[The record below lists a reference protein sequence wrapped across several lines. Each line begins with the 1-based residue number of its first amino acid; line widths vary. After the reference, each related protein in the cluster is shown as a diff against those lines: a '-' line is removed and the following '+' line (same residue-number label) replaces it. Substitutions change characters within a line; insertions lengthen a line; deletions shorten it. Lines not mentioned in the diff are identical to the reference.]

1 MVSLSGKRFTI
12 LSSTPGW
19 RILTSEWQPVPRHA
33 DADAAAGSLRK
44 RGNAMKTLPHVPT
57 FVVAAFV
64 ACTLTPPAAAE
75 DYDHVLRLDHYV
87 GVRSTVPAIAG
98 QRTPIYVRE
107 VVQAASALRDKSVAN
122 RVVLFIHGAGTP
134 AEVAFDVPYRD
145 YSWMEYLA
153 QSGFDTFAMDTTG
166 YGRSTRPAAMNDP
179 CNLSAAQQLALA
191 PDGRTEA
198 CSPSYGQQM
207 TTMAS
212 DWNDIGAVVDYLR
225 ALRGATQVSMV
236 SWSLGGPRAAGYAA
250 QNPDKVA
257 KLVLL
262 APAYSRDASATP
274 PTPLPAAGA
283 AMGTQ
288 SRDELTAL
296 WNRQVGCPDQYE
308 QGVFRAVWQ
317 AMLDSDP
324 VGATWGSGV
333 RRAPNVTNWGWTTA
347 MVAATKTP
355 TLMVTGA
362 HDGQVQPARVHDLYA
377 DIGSK
382 SKVLIDLAC
391 SSHNAMWEKNHRL
404 LFQASLEWLTK
415 GTVNGTE
422 QGKVRLGY

>member
-1 MVSLSGKRFTI
+1 
-12 LSSTPGW
+12 
-19 RILTSEWQPVPRHA
+19 
-33 DADAAAGSLRK
+33 
-44 RGNAMKTLPHVPT
+44 MKNLPHT
-57 FVVAAFV
+57 LAFV
-64 ACTLTPPAAAE
+64 AVSLLGPAVAPAALAE
-75 DYDHVLRLDHYV
+75 DYDQVLRLDHYV

-107 VVQAASALRDKSVAN
+107 VVRPASALRDRSVAN

-134 AEVAFDVPYRD
+134 AEVAFDVPYQD

-153 QSGFDTFAMDTTG
+153 QAGFDTFAMDTTG

-198 CSPSYGQQM
+198 CAPSYGQQM

-225 ALRGATQVSMV
+225 ALRGAPQVSMV

-250 QNPDKVA
+250 QNPDKVG

-262 APAYSRDASATP
+262 APAYNRDTSATP
-274 PTPLPAAGA
+274 PSPLPAVGA
-283 AMGTQ
+283 AMNTQ
-288 SRDELTAL
+288 SRDDMTAL

-308 QGVFRAVWQ
+308 QAVSKAVWQ
-317 AMLDSDP
+317 AMIDSDP
-324 VGATWGSGV
+324 VGATWGPGV

-347 MVAATKTP
+347 MVAATKIP

-362 HDGQVQPARVHDLYA
+362 HDQQVAPARVHDLYA

-404 LFQASLEWLTK
+404 LFQASLEWLAK
-415 GTVNGTE
+415 GTVNGVE

>member
-1 MVSLSGKRFTI
+1 
-12 LSSTPGW
+12 
-19 RILTSEWQPVPRHA
+19 
-33 DADAAAGSLRK
+33 
-44 RGNAMKTLPHVPT
+44 MKTFLHMP
-57 FVVAAFV
+57 AFV
-64 ACTLTPPAAAE
+64 AASLLAFTIASPAAAE

-98 QRTPIYVRE
+98 QTTPIYVRE
-107 VVQAASALRDKSVAN
+107 VVRAASALRDRNIAN

-134 AEVAFDVPYRD
+134 AEVAFDVPYQD

-153 QSGFDTFAMDTTG
+153 QAGFDTFAMDTTG

-179 CNLSAAQQLALA
+179 CNLSAAQQQALS
-191 PDGRTEA
+191 PGGPTEA
-198 CSPSYGQQM
+198 CTPTYGQQM

-225 ALRGATQVSMV
+225 ALRGAAQVSMV

-250 QNPDKVA
+250 QNPDKVG

-274 PTPLPAAGA
+274 PTLVPAAGV
-283 AMGTQ
+283 AMNTQ

-308 QGVFRAVWQ
+308 QAVFKSVWQ

-324 VGATWGSGV
+324 VGATWGPGV
-333 RRAPNVTNWGWTTA
+333 RRAPNVTNWGWTAA
-347 MVAATKTP
+347 MVAATKTS
-355 TLMVTGA
+355 TLMITGA
-362 HDGQVQPARVHDLYA
+362 HDGQVQPSRVHDLYA

-415 GTVNGTE
+415 GTVNGVNE
-422 QGKVRLGY
+422 GKVRLGY